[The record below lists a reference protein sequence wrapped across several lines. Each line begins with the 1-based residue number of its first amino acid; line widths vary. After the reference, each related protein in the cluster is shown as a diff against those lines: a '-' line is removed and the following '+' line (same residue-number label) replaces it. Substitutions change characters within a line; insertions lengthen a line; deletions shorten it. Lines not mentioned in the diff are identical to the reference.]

1 MKQKK
6 TSYSLVVGLGASGVS
21 MAKFLASTGKV
32 VKATDIDE
40 QKKDVSPE
48 LNRLGIQ
55 TQIGFHDS
63 DTFNHASIIIPSPGI
78 PLDNPYIKAAVD
90 QGVPVTGELDIF
102 SQHNRLPVI
111 AITGT
116 NGKTTTTTLI
126 GDMLRTCG
134 RAPFVGGNI
143 GTPLVDLL
151 MENQTNNELDSQ
163 ADNQVTRQKADVI
176 VAEVSSFQLDLARQF
191 KPTVGV
197 LLNIS
202 EDHLDRYENF
212 AAYENSKWSLFQHQ
226 GVSDTAVI
234 NQSIRGLDRAV
245 QRLKSSIITFSSNR
259 TVQAGNKENPGGK
272 KPESLGS
279 VDNKSG
285 VSTIGYGS
293 REDARYGATIDP
305 NGINIHI
312 KGENHRIETARLTEL
327 QGAHNRENIAA
338 AVLACL
344 ALGADITGILQGLK
358 TFKGLAHRMQ
368 FVGSVKG
375 ISFYNDSK
383 ATNTDAVNRALE
395 SFGNNII
402 LILGGRE
409 KNTDFSQLL
418 PCVQAH
424 VKTIVAIG
432 ESTGHVKNTFDTVC
446 EVTPAKTM
454 KAAVQAAFDSA
465 RENDV
470 VLLSPACA
478 SFDMYDNYV
487 HRGND
492 FITHVKALET
502 P

>member
-1 MKQKK
+1 MRKK
-6 TSYSLVVGLGASGVS
+6 EVSL
-21 MAKFLASTGKV
+21 
-32 VKATDIDE
+32 
-40 QKKDVSPE
+40 E

-63 DTFNHASIIIPSPGI
+63 DTFNHASTLIPSPGI
-78 PLDNPYIKAAVD
+78 PLDNPYIKTAVD
-90 QGVPVTGELDIF
+90 RGVSVTGELDIF
-102 SQHNRLPVI
+102 SQYNNLPVI

-272 KPESLGS
+272 KPEALGPGAQ
-279 VDNKSG
+279 KSG
-285 VSTIGYGS
+285 ATSIGY
-293 REDARYGATIDP
+293 DARYGATIDQ

-312 KGENHRIETARLTEL
+312 KEENHRIETGRLTEL

-338 AVLACL
+338 AVLSCL
-344 ALGADITGILQGLK
+344 ALGADIKGILQGLE

-368 FVGSVKG
+368 FVRSIRG

-409 KNTDFSQLL
+409 KNTDFSQLIPSVL
-418 PCVQAH
+418 AH

-432 ESTGHVKNTFDTVC
+432 ESTGHVKNTFDTIC

-454 KAAVQAAFDSA
+454 KTAVQAAFDAA
-465 RENDV
+465 RKNDV

-478 SFDMYDNYV
+478 SFDMYDNYA

-492 FITHVKALET
+492 FITHVKALENR
-502 P
+502 